1 MSLYPHLSV
10 RKLRFRKVGVTY
22 PGSHEQGPV
31 VDSKPVLPEPVSPSA
46 SPQSSR
52 RKDSGV
58 QGSPEGKAPTP
69 TLTPRI
75 SINLRGEVPQQLGG
89 SITRCLSLLSSWAP
103 PALTAFPWSP
113 RGGLQ
118 TTDVFAYSLGKACS
132 FPTCS
137 KLQAD
142 YFLPMLES

>member
-1 MSLYPHLSV
+1 MIQ
-10 RKLRFRKVGVTY
+10 R
-22 PGSHEQGPV
+22 
-31 VDSKPVLPEPVSPSA
+31 
-46 SPQSSR
+46 QSSLSLFLPLPPR
-52 RKDSGV
+52 RAPDTRTAGV
-58 QGSPEGKAPTP
+58 QGSPKGKPPTP
-69 TLTPRI
+69 TLTPPI
-75 SINLRGEVPQQLGG
+75 PINLRGQAPLQLGPAS
-89 SITRCLSLLSSWAP
+89 SITQSLSLLCSWAP